1 MILTRLCVAADVHIR
16 ETTHIP
22 GEENDRCDQLSRRGP
37 NPTQSVDAHA
47 TAMGLPGVPVQLQR
61 DANDMALL
69 TLCDP
74 AIEIDTDDLFT
85 TFWTRARQIIDV
97 LLTGHPLPPPTLP
110 PSLLDLYPSPH
121 VIVTSIQPPPHTYPT
136 IPARTGDG
144 PLSLEH
150 QEDLA
155 KFLGNSVLPGTR
167 KTYQGHLRAWE
178 LFLKSQTTTRDILL
192 KGYTD
197 KDKASLICLFLR
209 QALEG
214 SSQQG
219 SDRVPRG
226 NQTAFRQ
233 ESATH
238 RIPRRGG
245 YNHGQTSVPLKSRGA
260 PRKKGRGAST
270 SVKIPAC
277 EGMLVSMR
285 TRLWEGQEW
294 T

>member
-85 TFWTRARQIIDV
+85 TFWTRARQHIDV

-121 VIVTSIQPPPHTYPT
+121 VIVTSIQPPPHT
-136 IPARTGDG
+136 GDG

-167 KTYQGHLRAWE
+167 KTYQGHVRAWE

-192 KGYTD
+192 KTLTHAKHLKGLRSKGAT
-197 KDKASLICLFLR
+197 ASLAGIRLHFARSLQPTGFLDAAVITTAR
-209 QALEG
+209 QACRLNPEEL
-214 SSQQG
+214 
-219 SDRVPRG
+219 RVKRD
-226 NQTAFRQ
+226 A
-233 ESATH
+233 
-238 RIPRRGG
+238 
-245 YNHGQTSVPLKSRGA
+245 
-260 PRKKGRGAST
+260 GAST

-294 T
+294 S